1 MMEQTRFIYWLS
13 RKSYPIYALA
23 FIALLC
29 HSCREQV
36 ETPAG
41 RSEDAQISFIC
52 ASAQMMNINGYGIP
66 DGYVLIDNT
75 DSAFPL
81 VRPDLT
87 NQPFFNSTEKFMYPN
102 TSFNASLTVP
112 WTFYM
117 HLYPGRH
124 SFTLLDTGLL
134 FRAGDQ
140 FQLAANAPV
149 SIYYADSL
157 GFFRSLVMQDRFTTS
172 NGQVNLR
179 FLDLSPDAG
188 NIFFTIDE
196 QPAAAQGFDST
207 YRYGQAG
214 AFVNFP
220 NPVSDTLRISFY
232 QAGDSVDVIAREFLQ
247 ADPGHAYT
255 FALQGYYNTSP
266 SYIDPLT
273 GKPENPLGGLS
284 ILVNKNY

>member
-1 MMEQTRFIYWLS
+1 MEQTTHIHWPS
-13 RKSYPIYALA
+13 RKSYPIYVLTLIA
-23 FIALLC
+23 FLC

-41 RSEDAQISFIC
+41 RSDDAQVSFIC
-52 ASAQMMNINGYGIP
+52 ASAQMTYEGA
-66 DGYVLIDNT
+66 GYVLIDNT
-75 DSAFPL
+75 DSAFPQ

-87 NQPFFNSTEKFMYPN
+87 NQPNFNSTDKFMYPN
-102 TSFNASLTVP
+102 TPFNASLAVS
-112 WTFYM
+112 WTIYM
-117 HLYPGRH
+117 HLYPGKH
-124 SFTLLDTGLL
+124 SFTLLDDGLL

-140 FQLAANAPV
+140 YQLAANAPV

-157 GFFRSLVMQDRFTTS
+157 GLFRSLVLQDHFTTS
-172 NGQVNLR
+172 NSQVNLR

-188 NIFFTIDE
+188 KIFFTIDE

-207 YRYGQAG
+207 YSYGQSST
-214 AFVNFP
+214 FINFP

-255 FALQGYYNTSP
+255 FALQGYYNTNP
-266 SYIDPLT
+266 SYTDPLT
-273 GKPENPLGGLS
+273 GNPVTPPGGLS
-284 ILVNKNY
+284 VLVNKNN